1 MSEQFTTK
9 LQLQLREAALR
20 EERRGSLG
28 TRIAGVRYRMPGPG
42 ALAAAAVAAAL
53 VVAVIIAGGITWGG
67 QQRTTVGPRVI
78 ADIPLSDNLNWL
90 APGFGSVWISNVHGM
105 VLRVDPRTRAITQ
118 RIQVGGN
125 DNAPGGTPMVNAG
138 AGAVWAIAR
147 PTSLDS
153 AGILVRIDPAS
164 GRITARN
171 PMRMPGGHPLAI
183 ADIQI
188 LDGVPW
194 VVGGGGSLQIDP
206 ATGRPVRFIKTELPA
221 GQPYPLWVI
230 GDDHNLTVLTR
241 DQRILR
247 YDLASGRLA
256 GTLPAELPG
265 AVGVIPTAKGP
276 LLFDSTGDVALGSPI
291 NGRIAWK
298 RQLGNSAFPYVLG
311 DDVLVHSSDVNGGRD
326 RLIKLDLATGDVRS
340 STGLPQFGLGA
351 MAVVDRELWLT
362 TPGGH
367 LMILSR

>member
-28 TRIAGVRYRMPGPG
+28 SRIAGVRYRMPGPG
-42 ALAAAAVAAAL
+42 GLAAVAVAAAL
-53 VVAVIIAGGITWGG
+53 IVALVVIGGIKWGG

-90 APGFGSVWISNVHGM
+90 APGFGSVWISNVHGT
-105 VLRVDPRTRAITQ
+105 VLRVDPRTRAIKQ

-125 DNAPGGTPMVNAG
+125 DNAPGGTPIVNAG

-147 PTSLDS
+147 PTSLS
-153 AGILVRIDPAS
+153 SPAILVRIDPAS
-164 GRITARN
+164 GRITSRN
-171 PMRMPGGHPLAI
+171 PMRTPGGQPLGI

-188 LDGVPW
+188 VDGVPW
-194 VVGGGGSLQIDP
+194 VIGGAGSLQIDP

-221 GQPYPLWVI
+221 GQPYPLWNI
-230 GDDHNLTVLTR
+230 ADAGNLWVLTR

-265 AVGVIPTAKGP
+265 AIGVIPTAKGP
-276 LLFDSTGDVALGSPI
+276 LLFDSTGDVALGSPAD
-291 NGRIAWK
+291 GRITWK
-298 RQLGNSAFPYVLG
+298 RQLGNSAFPVVLG
-311 DDVLVHSSDVNGGRD
+311 DNVLAHASDVSGGRD
-326 RLIKLDLATGDVRS
+326 QLVKLDLATGDVRT
-340 STGLPQFGLGA
+340 STVLPEFGLGG

-367 LMILSR
+367 LLILSR